1 MHSEQNIIEGC
12 LRQEKFFQELLYSNY
27 ASKMFGICLRYAPD
41 REVAHDLLQEGFIKV
56 FQTLHQFKG
65 NSALGSWMY
74 RIFINTSIN
83 YVKRKLNYPFEVIHN
98 EKIDLT
104 DDTPIDDDEKD
115 LWLDHITPKEALEMV
130 QNLPEKYRLIINL
143 YAIEKM
149 KHHEIAEVL
158 NISEGTSRS
167 QLARA
172 RKILSDELKAK
183 LKTKIGK

>member
-1 MHSEQNIIEGC
+1 MHSEQTIIEGC
-12 LRQEKFFQELLYSNY
+12 LRNEKYFQELLYSTY

-41 REVAHDLLQEGFIKV
+41 REIAHDLLQEGFIKV

-83 YVKRKLNYPFEVIHN
+83 YVKRKLKYPFEVIHN
-98 EKIDLT
+98 ENIDLS
-104 DDTPIDDDEKD
+104 DEKQID
-115 LWLDHITPKEALEMV
+115 EDEKNLWLDHITPKEALEMV
-130 QNLPEKYRLIINL
+130 QKLPEKYRLIINL

-149 KHHEIAEVL
+149 KHNEIADLL
-158 NISEGTSRS
+158 NITEGTSRS

-172 RKILSDELKAK
+172 RKILSEELNAK
-183 LKTKIGK
+183 IKTKIGE